1 MIYST
6 KQEAETAALHANL
19 AMDTTYKHWVAT
31 PYNGSNWTIVL
42 EYKELEINAKRTA
55 KTLLIAGILIFLT
68 QKFL

>member
-1 MIYST
+1 MIYAT

-19 AMDTTYKHWVAT
+19 AMDTTYKHWVAA
-31 PYNGSNWTIVL
+31 PYNGSSWTIVL
-42 EYKELEINAKRTA
+42 EYKELEITAKRTA